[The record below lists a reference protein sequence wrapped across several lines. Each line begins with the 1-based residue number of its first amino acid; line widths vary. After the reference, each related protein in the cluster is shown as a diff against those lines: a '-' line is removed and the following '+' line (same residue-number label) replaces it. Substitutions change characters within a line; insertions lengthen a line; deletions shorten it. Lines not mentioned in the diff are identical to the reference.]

1 MQKAIKTKDELYDD
15 EYKRNKVTVM
25 ILSFVRWAVGIVIA
39 LTFMP
44 TLQVLNA
51 SEETGYIPYIY
62 LWLSTIVCCIYLG
75 SILKLATREAEKKHR
90 HQLRLIDKQCEDKGN

>member
-15 EYKRNKVTVM
+15 EYKRNKATM
-25 ILSFVRWAVGIVIA
+25 IILSFVRWAICIFIT
-39 LTFMP
+39 LTFLP

-62 LWLSTIVCCIYLG
+62 LWASTIICCFYVG
-75 SILKLATREAEKKHR
+75 SLLRLTTREAEKKHR